1 MQLSR
6 PPKPAR
12 GFLSIVTSAL
22 SILLTSSFG
31 ILPALAQFPAPAVV
45 NAPPDDG
52 KVFLRGGVT
61 EFQGDDSGSLVAM
74 VGSKPLGKCPLK
86 HTDVVAEVS
95 GYVARVTVK
104 QFFENPFK
112 EKIEAVYSFPLS
124 ETGAVDEM
132 LMKVGDRTIHGT
144 IKKREE
150 ARQIY
155 ETAKTRGHVAA
166 LLDQERPNIFT
177 QSVANIEPGKSVE
190 ITLEYVDLL
199 PYEAGKYTF
208 SFPTVVGPRY
218 IPGAP
223 SGKQGPGRAADTDRV
238 PDASLITP
246 PVAKQGERAGH
257 DLSLKVRIESGVPI
271 GAINSALH
279 EVAINRAGSDTAE
292 VELKDKATIPNKD
305 FVLSWEV
312 AADKVQSGYLAHRD
326 GEDGY
331 LTLMLLPPKRV
342 TPENAAPKEMIFV
355 VDRSGSQYG
364 APLQKAKETLNY
376 VLDHMNPRDTFQI
389 ISFSSKTETLFERP
403 EPASPL
409 MKARAK
415 AYIMSLNAN
424 GGTEM
429 AEAVKK
435 ACAIPAPENRLR
447 IVTLMTDGY
456 IGNDYEILGFV
467 RQLRGKS
474 RWFPFGTGNSVNRF
488 LIDGIAK
495 EGGGEPCY
503 VLLSSSAEEVGKQF
517 YERISSPVLTDVK
530 VSFDGLAAKNVLPSE
545 VSDVWAEK
553 PLYIKARYTTPGAGS
568 VTLSGF
574 AGGKPYKQTL
584 QVVLPEREPKNEVL
598 GAVWARA
605 MVDHLMQQDWQGA
618 QYGSLKQELKDEII
632 RLALK
637 HHLMTQYT
645 SFVAVDESYETRGG
659 KPETKLVPVEVPDGV
674 SRQHAVGSASDAVSS
689 GYAPVTGLESEAITG
704 SQAMPM
710 LQGATNGTIGPQVG
724 GAMYG
729 TAGPAAGDAS
739 VVTGV
744 NTAGTVRVNN
754 LANLESA
761 ARFAGPVGEWLTAG
775 SRDANLFDGG
785 APSAAAVDQL
795 PFSAVAF
802 ILIFLSVLNAG
813 GGVVLALFG
822 LVRLLAR
829 TGGGIKLIVA
839 GVGWTLCGICAP
851 LLLYA
856 AIAGYLLWSAGR
868 RLRRATA

>member
-1 MQLSR
+1 MIGSR
-6 PPKPAR
+6 Q
-12 GFLSIVTSAL
+12 V
-22 SILLTSSFG
+22 
-31 ILPALAQFPAPAVV
+31 
-45 NAPPDDG
+45 
-52 KVFLRGGVT
+52 
-61 EFQGDDSGSLVAM
+61 
-74 VGSKPLGKCPLK
+74 GKCPLK

-104 QFFENPFK
+104 QLFENPFK

-144 IKKREE
+144 IRKRKE

-155 ETAKTRGHVAA
+155 ETAKTRGRVAA

-199 PYEAGKYTF
+199 PYGSGKYTF
-208 SFPTVVGPRY
+208 AFPTVVGPRY
-218 IPGAP
+218 IPGSP
-223 SGKQGPGRAADTDRV
+223 SGKQGLGRAPDTDRV

-257 DLSLKVRIESGVPI
+257 DLSLKVKIKSGVPI
-271 GAINSALH
+271 GAIQSALH
-279 EVAINRAGSDTAE
+279 EVTVDRAGSQTAE
-292 VELKDKATIPNKD
+292 VGLKDKATIPNKD
-305 FVLSWEV
+305 FVVSWEV
-312 AADKVQSGYLAHRD
+312 AADKLQSGYLAHRD
-326 GEDGY
+326 GEEGY
-331 LTLMLLPPKRV
+331 MTLMLLPPKRV
-342 TPENAAPKEMIFV
+342 TPESAAPKEMIFV

-364 APLQKAKETLNY
+364 PPLQKAKETLNY
-376 VLDHMNPRDTFQI
+376 VLDHMNPKDTFQI
-389 ISFSSKTETLFERP
+389 ISFSSTTETLFDKP
-403 EPASPL
+403 EPANPL

-415 AYIMSLNAN
+415 AYIGSLDAN

-435 ACAIPAPENRLR
+435 ACAIPAPEKRLR

-467 RQLRGKS
+467 RRLRGKS

-488 LIDGIAK
+488 LIDGIAR

-503 VLLSSSAEEVGKQF
+503 VLLNSSAEEVGKQF

-530 VSFDGLAAKNVLPSE
+530 VSFDGFDVKNVLPSA
-545 VSDVWAEK
+545 VSDVWAER
-553 PLYIKARYTTPGAGS
+553 PLYIKARYTTPGAGT

-584 QVVLPEREPKNEVL
+584 PVTLPERESQNQVL

-605 MVDHLMQQDWQGA
+605 MVDHLMQQDWPGVQSGN
-618 QYGSLKQELKDEII
+618 LKQELQSEII

-645 SFVAVDESYETRGG
+645 SFVAVDDSHETTGG
-659 KPETKLVPVEVPDGV
+659 KPETKLVPVAVPDGV
-674 SRQHAVGSASDAVSS
+674 SRQHAVGGESDAMSS
-689 GYAPVTGLESEAITG
+689 GSAPMTGTQSEAVTGTQLA
-704 SQAMPM
+704 PM
-710 LQGATNGTIGPQVG
+710 LQGATNGTIGPQGG

-729 TAGPAAGDAS
+729 AAGMTAGDATT
-739 VVTGV
+739 VVGV

-754 LANLESA
+754 LANLEAA
-761 ARFAGPVGEWLTAG
+761 ARLAGPVGDWLIAS
-775 SRDANLFDGG
+775 SRDASLFDGG
-785 APSAAAVDQL
+785 ASSATAAGQL
-795 PFSAVAF
+795 PSSAIAL

-813 GGVVLALFG
+813 GGVVLSLFG
-822 LVRLLAR
+822 LARLLTR
-829 TGGGIKLIVA
+829 TGGGVKLIVA
-839 GVGWTLCGICAP
+839 GVGWTLCGIFAP

-856 AIAGYLLWSAGR
+856 AIAGYLLWSLGR
-868 RLRRATA
+868 CLRRAIA